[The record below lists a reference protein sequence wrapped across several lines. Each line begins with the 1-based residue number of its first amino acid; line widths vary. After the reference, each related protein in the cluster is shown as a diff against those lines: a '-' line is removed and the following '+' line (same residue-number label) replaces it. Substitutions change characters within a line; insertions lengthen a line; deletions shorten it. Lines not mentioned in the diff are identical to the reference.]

1 MNESDD
7 SGYAVGLGAA
17 MEVAGEVPWEFHWL
31 LLLAIPALLAL
42 NAFFVAAEFSLVAV
56 RRTQIEEMLRRGL
69 RGARSLKKQVQ
80 HLDHAIAATQLGIT
94 LASIGLGFVGEP
106 ALARLLLP
114 LFQFLPGPWDFLA
127 RHSVAI
133 AIAFAVITFL
143 HVILG
148 ELAPKAVA
156 LQRPAQVALWVAV
169 PLEVFTF
176 VTRPLVRV
184 TNGLGNWVVQR
195 LGFRSLSGAERLHSV
210 EEILMLVDQ
219 IEEAGLLSPDQAE
232 YVQNVFRLS
241 TKRVADCMV
250 PRDKMAALELQTPPE
265 KVLEIV
271 RLGAHTRLPVYDGDL
286 DNIVGLVNTKD
297 LFYLFSL
304 RGVVVLQDALYPPLF
319 LKPEQPIA
327 DALRLFKK
335 SHRPM
340 AIVRDDAGKTL
351 GLLTLEDVLE
361 EIVGDIED
369 EHDRQVAKL
378 RLPSHVLAKLRA
390 MARGDKPAGDD
401 GAGGRA

>member
-1 MNESDD
+1 MPTGWAFAVHVEDILDD
-7 SGYAVGLGAA
+7 PG
-17 MEVAGEVPWEFHWL
+17 WEYNWL
-31 LLLAIPALLAL
+31 LLLTVPALVAL

-56 RRTQIEEMLRRGL
+56 RRTQIEEMIRKGL
-69 RGARSLKKQVQ
+69 RGALSLKKQVQ

-94 LASIGLGFVGEP
+94 LASVGLGFVGEP

-114 LFQFLPGPWDFLA
+114 LFEVLPGPWNFIA

-133 AIAFAVITFL
+133 AIAFVVITFL

-148 ELAPKAVA
+148 ELAPKAIA
-156 LQRPAQVALWVAV
+156 LQRPTQVALWVAI
-169 PLEVFTF
+169 PLDLFTL
-176 VTRPLVRV
+176 VTRPVV
-184 TNGLGNWVVQR
+184 VVMNGIGNWIVR
-195 LGFRSLSGAERLHSV
+195 RFGFRAISGEQMLHSV

-219 IEEAGLLSPDQAE
+219 IEEAGLLTPDQAE

-286 DNIVGLVNTKD
+286 DNIVGVVNTKD

-304 RGVVVLQDALYPPLF
+304 RGVVVLQDALYPALF
-319 LKPEQPIA
+319 LKPQQPIA

-340 AIVRDDAGKTL
+340 AIVRDDNGKTL

-369 EHDRQVAKL
+369 EHDLPTAKL
-378 RLPSHVLAKLRA
+378 RLPAHVINRLRA
-390 MARGDKPAGDD
+390 MARPDKSAEKPPAS
-401 GAGGRA
+401 

>member
-1 MNESDD
+1 MPTGWAFAVHVDD
-7 SGYAVGLGAA
+7 ILDDPG
-17 MEVAGEVPWEFHWL
+17 WEYNWL
-31 LLLAIPALLAL
+31 LLLTVPALVAL

-56 RRTQIEEMLRRGL
+56 RRTQIEEMIRKGL
-69 RGARSLKKQVQ
+69 RGAQSLKKQVQ

-114 LFQFLPGPWDFLA
+114 LFEALPGPWNFIA

-133 AIAFAVITFL
+133 AIAFVVITFL

-156 LQRPAQVALWVAV
+156 LQRPAQVALWVAI
-169 PLEVFTF
+169 PLDLFTF
-176 VTRPLVRV
+176 VTRPVV
-184 TNGLGNWVVQR
+184 VVMNGIGNWIVR
-195 LGFRSLSGAERLHSV
+195 RFGFRAISGEQMLHSV

-219 IEEAGLLSPDQAE
+219 IEEAGLLTPDQAE

-286 DNIVGLVNTKD
+286 DNIVGVVNTKD

-304 RGVVVLQDALYPPLF
+304 RGVVVLQDALYPALF
-319 LKPEQPIA
+319 LKPNQPIA

-340 AIVRDDAGKTL
+340 AIVRDETGKTL

-369 EHDRQVAKL
+369 EHDLPTAKL
-378 RLPSHVLAKLRA
+378 RLPAHVINRLRA
-390 MARGDKPAGDD
+390 MARPDKSAEKPSAS
-401 GAGGRA
+401 